1 MGIKPFFLTN
11 QLSLSNYILAAFT
24 SYGQNIYRH
33 FLCLIACCDARRCCC
48 KYNCITWPWNCVKQ
62 SFISASLEP
71 SNKTQDA
78 LHIHHYSTRV
88 EFKNKCA
95 HHHFLTERGEART
108 VGNDWNQREEIKEE
122 GLGIHSEH
130 KHRLR
135 LFSQAPYAAQT
146 PPPGCKIMTQKSL
159 RSLLV
164 ALLVSSSCKSNPCE
178 LSECEDGFI
187 TENII

>member
-1 MGIKPFFLTN
+1 MWSSHLSALA
-11 QLSLSNYILAAFT
+11 LSLVIKLRMCFIFIIIQLELNSKT
-24 SYGQNIYRH
+24 SA
-33 FLCLIACCDARRCCC
+33 LI
-48 KYNCITWPWNCVKQ
+48 T
-62 SFISASLEP
+62 ISLR
-71 SNKTQDA
+71 
-78 LHIHHYSTRV
+78 STDRY
-88 EFKNKCA
+88 
-95 HHHFLTERGEART
+95 ERGEART

-164 ALLVSSSCKSNPCE
+164 ALLVSSSSSQTPANC
-178 LSECEDGFI
+178 LSVKTVSSLRTSSRWTQFKGHSFGKWF
-187 TENII
+187 TFLLTFTSFSQ